1 MPFQTPPQA
10 CKAVNRLTETLKAR
24 TCTQRTTKGN
34 AQPEKKPYACVHK
47 YTNTLTHTHHFT
59 TLFYT
64 INIKGGLAHV
74 NTEREWEKRCE
85 EMRQKKRL
93 EVEVNAKEHLHF
105 PPFLSFSSLSNG
117 PYFLCSW
124 LVKARQS
131 NPFRLHP

>member
-10 CKAVNRLTETLKAR
+10 CKAVNRLTETLKAH
-24 TCTQRTTKGN
+24 TCTQRTTKGK

-47 YTNTLTHTHHFT
+47 YTNALTHTHHFT

-85 EMRQKKRL
+85 EMRQKKWL

-105 PPFLSFSSLSNG
+105 PPFSVL
-117 PYFLCSW
+117 FLT
-124 LVKARQS
+124 
-131 NPFRLHP
+131 